1 MTKMQSVSAYIRRAP
16 LDKHAGAKAEMS
28 ARLLSDDE
36 IIQRW
41 LAAHLERALK
51 ADRLRAFGWRR

>member
-1 MTKMQSVSAYIRRAP
+1 MTKTQSVSAYIRRAP
-16 LDKHAGAKAEMS
+16 LDRDAEAKAEMS

-41 LAAHLERALK
+41 LAAALERAL
-51 ADRLRAFGWRR
+51 RIWRR